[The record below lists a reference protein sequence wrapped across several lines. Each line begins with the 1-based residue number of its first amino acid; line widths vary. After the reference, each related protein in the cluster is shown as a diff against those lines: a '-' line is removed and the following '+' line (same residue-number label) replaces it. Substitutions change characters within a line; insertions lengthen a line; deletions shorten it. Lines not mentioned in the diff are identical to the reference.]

1 MSSSK
6 RKIVAIITAATG
18 DRVIITEAELEH
30 ALNDHFS
37 YLPRVLFLELV
48 EQVLKDPSD
57 VFVDNSKAPRQY
69 NLFYRLEN
77 GKYLVAVVKKTD
89 DGSFLSSMYPTGD
102 TIRNKHKK
110 MKRVKV

>member
-1 MSSSK
+1 MSSAK
-6 RKIVAIITAATG
+6 RKIIAVITAVTG
-18 DRVIITEAELEH
+18 DRVVITESELDH

-37 YLPRVLFLELV
+37 FLPRTIFLELV

-57 VFVDNSKAPRQY
+57 VFVDDSKAPRMY

-89 DGSFLSSMYPTGD
+89 QGSFLASMYPTGSS
-102 TIRNKHKK
+102 IRNKHKK
-110 MKRVKV
+110 MKRVKL

>member
-1 MSSSK
+1 VSGVK

-18 DRVIITEAELEH
+18 DRVVITEAEMEH

-37 YLPRVLFLELV
+37 YLPRILFLELV

-69 NLFYRLEN
+69 NLFYRLDN

-89 DGSFLSSMYPTGD
+89 EGSFLASMYPTGSS
-102 TIRNKHKK
+102 IRNKHKK
-110 MKRVKV
+110 MKRVKL